1 MIYELRV
8 YRVVQGRIA
17 ALLTRFEHQTLPIM
31 IRHCIPYGPETGSA
45 CIRAG
50 FSPRGSNAGDN
61 ELTRCREPW
70 IRSDSC

>member
-1 MIYELRV
+1 MYKNSVILILISV
-8 YRVVQGRIA
+8 S
-17 ALLTRFEHQTLPIM
+17 
-31 IRHCIPYGPETGSA
+31 PYGPETGSA